1 MNLLR
6 RLLMPDCER
15 VRKVLQ
21 SYLDGELDERHART
35 VAAHLEHC
43 DRCDIERDVYEQVK
57 SSLQDLRQPPDPEA
71 LARLQSFAATL
82 RRIAPNARADGGQDD
97 DVERDAGGDGRS

>member
-6 RLLMPDCER
+6 RILMPDCER

-21 SYLDGELDERHART
+21 SYLDGELDDRHART

-43 DRCDIERDVYEQVK
+43 DRCGIERDVYEQVK

-71 LARLQSFAATL
+71 LARLQGFAATL
-82 RRIAPNARADGGQDD
+82 RRVAPDAGTDGGQDG
-97 DVERDAGGDGRS
+97 DVERGADGDGRP